1 MSGTRQ
7 SSKKKGVK
15 TAGLQQAEEDSDEDA
30 DPDGEEKSSELK
42 KEVPS
47 VEETFDPDIFWY
59 GGLQGVMKLSA
70 GECPALITA
79 IGKEI
84 RDLWYGFQSF
94 VTGDYS
100 WKETER
106 KGNGKTPDA
115 ESGAKETG
123 KSLTA
128 DQMTKIIVPG
138 TERRTLVSWDVTN
151 YLNDTNFNEHAQVL
165 YQYDRD
171 GKENKKKA
179 KKTASKKA
187 GKKSSK
193 TAGKSSKKPTAKKNT
208 KTTSK
213 KSASK
218 KKASGRKKI
227 SLTSRLKSKWNK
239 LKSSTK
245 SKLNKAKKGIKKAY
259 TAVKDKA
266 SALKKSVTCKAKKV
280 VKAGK
285 ASLNKAR
292 TKVSSAIHAG
302 KTKAYNAYSRLK
314 SGAKNALR
322 YAGKSVKDFFVPESA
337 YAADN
342 GSATKKTGKKQTDLY
357 QQMLLTSQYYQ
368 YVQSNGTKSLQ
379 GFKNSG
385 SIMKD
390 VHLMLDM
397 TGFIIDGADP
407 INGILYLSEKDYKN
421 AGISFCAAVPF
432 VGSLGTVN
440 RISKNLKKVDEVEK
454 AAEARKLSKNDW
466 KPMTAKEATAAAEKL
481 GYKKIVEKSHGQ
493 PIFKKGNKYIT
504 PDIDGHNGG
513 AWKMADS
520 IKNLASKNTRMGTY
534 DENLKRIGD

>member
-1 MSGTRQ
+1 MSRKYVSGTRQ

-138 TERRTLVSWDVTN
+138 TERRTLSHGMSQTTSMTLISMNMHRSCISMIGTEKKIRKKQRRRLRRKQAKNPVRRQANLLKSRRQRRTRKRPARR
-151 YLNDTNFNEHAQVL
+151 AQVRKRL
-165 YQYDRD
+165 P
-171 GKENKKKA
+171 A
-179 KKTASKKA
+179 
-187 GKKSSK
+187 
-193 TAGKSSKKPTAKKNT
+193 
-208 KTTSK
+208 
-213 KSASK
+213 
-218 KKASGRKKI
+218 GRK
-227 SLTSRLKSKWNK
+227 SP
-239 LKSSTK
+239 
-245 SKLNKAKKGIKKAY
+245 
-259 TAVKDKA
+259 
-266 SALKKSVTCKAKKV
+266 
-280 VKAGK
+280 
-285 ASLNKAR
+285 LNKAR

-322 YAGKSVKDFFVPESA
+322 YAGKSVKDFFVPENA

-421 AGISFCAAVPF
+421 AGISFGAAVPF